1 MQSRD
6 DSTLLREFAEQRS
19 DAAFTELVSRHVNL
33 VYSVAMRHT
42 GNPHHAEEIT
52 QAVFVILARKVDRL
66 LDARVLSSWLFQTT
80 RLTANN
86 FMRSEA
92 RRARREQELLMQSG
106 LNESGEDLW
115 PRLAP
120 VLDAAVAGLGE
131 KDRRAIVLR
140 FYEGRNLR
148 DVGVALG
155 ASEAA
160 AEKRVNR
167 ALEKL
172 RRLFTKRGLTLT
184 TTLLAGAIS
193 THAVHAAPAG
203 LASGIAGTVVQGS
216 ALTASTSALV
226 NGVLKWM
233 AWAQLKTA
241 GLIGTAV
248 VVAVTTAVVVESTKA
263 TDPGSLDAK
272 IEQLSRPGTTVAQAI
287 QLLGEPREYAAGT
300 NVFTKNNLPAT
311 YLLVYP
317 GGVEVAAGRDKV
329 TGLRSL
335 RPGPGFHYHGKLQL
349 GATLDEVLAEVGPPA
364 RTETGHASST
374 LLGATLGG
382 EPGVLYA
389 AINNEP
395 GYCYY
400 WRPDQN
406 VRFIFRNNRVIALLI
421 DVRN

>member
-92 RRARREQELLMQSG
+92 RRTRREQELLMQSG

-148 DVGVALG
+148 DVGLAMD

-172 RRLFTKRGLTLT
+172 RKLFTKRGLILFC
-184 TTLLAGAIS
+184 S
-193 THAVHAAPAG
+193 
-203 LASGIAGTVVQGS
+203 
-216 ALTASTSALV
+216 
-226 NGVLKWM
+226 
-233 AWAQLKTA
+233 
-241 GLIGTAV
+241 
-248 VVAVTTAVVVESTKA
+248 
-263 TDPGSLDAK
+263 
-272 IEQLSRPGTTVAQAI
+272 
-287 QLLGEPREYAAGT
+287 
-300 NVFTKNNLPAT
+300 
-311 YLLVYP
+311 
-317 GGVEVAAGRDKV
+317 
-329 TGLRSL
+329 
-335 RPGPGFHYHGKLQL
+335 L
-349 GATLDEVLAEVGPPA
+349 GAA
-364 RTETGHASST
+364 
-374 LLGATLGG
+374 
-382 EPGVLYA
+382 
-389 AINNEP
+389 
-395 GYCYY
+395 
-400 WRPDQN
+400 
-406 VRFIFRNNRVIALLI
+406 
-421 DVRN
+421 